1 MVFFGSDNLDNR
13 AREYQSES
21 VVYTDDVAVVDDMK
35 KDFERDVAHSDVL
48 DAKFV
53 KRFWILPL
61 ACKWVGRNFKNI
73 LNLFQ
78 IRKNMRDAI

>member
-1 MVFFGSDNLDNR
+1 M
-13 AREYQSES
+13 
-21 VVYTDDVAVVDDMK
+21 YTDDVAVVDDMK

-61 ACKWVGRNFKNI
+61 ACTNGWDEI
-73 LNLFQ
+73 LKIF
-78 IRKNMRDAI
+78 